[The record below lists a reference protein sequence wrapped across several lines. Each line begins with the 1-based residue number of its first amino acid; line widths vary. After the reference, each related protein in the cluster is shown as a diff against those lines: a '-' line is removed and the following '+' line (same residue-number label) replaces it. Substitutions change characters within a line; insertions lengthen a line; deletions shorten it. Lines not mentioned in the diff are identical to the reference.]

1 MKTKETDRD
10 NIETNNIKKTCQV
23 GEVLR
28 KEKQRPEVLIFDLGR
43 IISFLLYSGFWPVN
57 LLPLFSGSALRV
69 DSLIHPLH
77 FYFAVNL

>member
-10 NIETNNIKKTCQV
+10 NIETNNIKKPAKWESSKK
-23 GEVLR
+23 GEATSRSVDIR
-28 KEKQRPEVLIFDLGR
+28 SRR